1 MSQEVAMSAA
11 DLEKRARNLGLYG
24 VLDHWDEMRGHDL
37 IPRLIE
43 IEEQERKRRSLE
55 RRLKRSKIGA
65 FKSMADFDWG
75 WPAKIDRQQVEDALA
90 LDFCRDHANV
100 ILVGPNGIGKT
111 TIARNI
117 AHEALREGMT
127 VLSIKASELVSDLA
141 IQEGSIALQRR
152 LRRYVNPELLVIDE
166 LGYLSYDDRQ
176 GDLLFEVVSR
186 RQEQKPI
193 VLTTNKPFAE
203 WGEVFPNSSCVTAL
217 IDRLVHKAEII
228 SIEGESYRV
237 KEAKD
242 RTAKQASARRERNT
256 QATKKAKRAAT

>member
-1 MSQEVAMSAA
+1 MSAT
-11 DLEKRARNLGLYG
+11 DLEKRARKLGLYG
-24 VLDHWDEMRGHDL
+24 VLAQWDELRSHDL

-55 RRLKRSKIGA
+55 RRLKRSKIGS
-65 FKSMADFDWG
+65 FKSMVDFDWG
-75 WPAKIDRQQVEDALA
+75 WPTKIDRQQVEDAIG
-90 LDFCRDHANV
+90 LDFCPDHANV
-100 ILVGPNGIGKT
+100 ILVGPNGVGKT

-127 VLSIKASELVSDLA
+127 VLSIKASELVADLA
-141 IQEGSIALQRR
+141 MQESSVALQRR

-176 GDLLFEVVSR
+176 GDLLFEVVSKR
-186 RQEQKPI
+186 HERAPI

-203 WGEVFPNSSCVTAL
+203 WNEVFPNSSCVTAL
-217 IDRLVHKAEII
+217 VDRLVHKAEII

-242 RTAKQASARRERNT
+242 RTARQTTARRNKKSRVKATASKTTKQA
-256 QATKKAKRAAT
+256 AT